1 MASKENLYYNS
12 EGYAD
17 PTAYAVVKKELD
29 EEKRLGMLIT
39 ALKNT
44 ITLSGFEL
52 LNRIELKDSKTGKV
66 FR

>member
-1 MASKENLYYNS
+1 MQKENLYRNS

-17 PTAYAVVKKELD
+17 PTAYAVIKQEMD
-29 EEKRLGMLIT
+29 EERRLGMLIT

-52 LNRIELKDSKTGKV
+52 IARIELKDVKTGKIY
-66 FR
+66 R